1 MCLRAGAHC
10 QASLQAQYR
19 RRGFVCRNG
28 KLARLTP
35 PPPPLPPPPPPL
47 ATPGHY
53 ASDGGILSFDVG
65 ADGRTITNV
74 VEVRILLGCQPPN
87 VRITAPVSAP
97 GPFPIQED
105 KSFSVDYS
113 NPTGTGKPHLTVSG
127 TFDAAGNA
135 SGTLTIQA
143 SLDIGTQHYDCG
155 GSPFA
160 WTATRQ

>member
-1 MCLRAGAHC
+1 M
-10 QASLQAQYR
+10 
-19 RRGFVCRNG
+19 
-28 KLARLTP
+28 
-35 PPPPLPPPPPPL
+35 
-47 ATPGHY
+47 
-53 ASDGGILSFDVG
+53 
-65 ADGRTITNV
+65 
-74 VEVRILLGCQPPN
+74 EVRILLGCQPPN

-105 KSFSVDYS
+105 ESFSVDYS
-113 NPTGTGKPHLTVSG
+113 NATGTGKPHLTVSG

-143 SLDIGTQHYDCG
+143 SLDVGTQHYDCG